1 MAATVVTDSNK
12 VKYGLKNVHYAVM
25 TETTT
30 LGVTTITYGDPKP
43 IPGAVNLNLSAEG
56 DLTPFR
62 ADNVDY
68 WVGGGNNG
76 YSGDIEF
83 ARIPDEFRVDCLG
96 EVVDSATTGLQYEV
110 ATAQPV
116 AFALL
121 FEFDGDAKQ
130 TRHVIYNCKAGR
142 PAIASETT
150 PDGNIEAITE
160 TLSITAKPRSTD
172 SIVKAKSVV
181 GDTSYAT
188 FFEDVVVPTV
198 S

>member
-1 MAATVVTDSNK
+1 MAATVVADNNK
-12 VKYGLKNVHYAVM
+12 VKFGLSNVHYAVM
-25 TETTT
+25 TETVES
-30 LGVTTITYGDPKP
+30 GVTTISYGTPKP
-43 IPGAVNLNLSAEG
+43 IYGAVNLNIQPEG

-62 ADNVDY
+62 ADNIDY

-83 ARIPDEFRVDCLG
+83 ARITDEFKVDCLG
-96 EVVDSATTGLQYEV
+96 EQVDSDSTGLQYEL

-116 AFALL
+116 PFALL
-121 FEFDGDAKQ
+121 FEFSGDEKQ
-130 TRHVIYNCKAGR
+130 TRHVLYNCKAGR
-142 PAIASETT
+142 PTIASETT

-160 TLSITAKPRSTD
+160 TLSITARPRSTD
-172 SIVKAKSVV
+172 SLVKAKSVL

-188 FFEDVVVPTV
+188 FFGAVVVPTV